1 MFFYV
6 SENSNG
12 FFWILFAFI
21 LLNFLLTIFMG
32 SKRRSPGPIPMPE
45 EPDDYDYSTIE
56 KSDRDLAE
64 EFERVLG
71 KKRNKVHTDN
81 CEIVHDKGKLY
92 TEPAFMAEEPVSSG
106 KPLTVVEAA
115 PKKKLAHPKL
125 VQGLIMEQILS
136 KPRSLKPYGD
146 EF

>member
-6 SENSNG
+6 NDNSNG

-32 SKRRSPGPIPMPE
+32 SKRRTPGPIPMPE
-45 EPDDYDYSTIE
+45 EEDYDYSTNE

-106 KPLTVVEAA
+106 KPLTVIEDA

>member
-45 EPDDYDYSTIE
+45 EEDYDYSTNE

-106 KPLTVVEAA
+106 KTLTVVEAT

>member
-6 SENSNG
+6 NDNSNG

-32 SKRRSPGPIPMPE
+32 GKRRSPGPIPMPE
-45 EPDDYDYSTIE
+45 EEDYDYSTNE

-71 KKRNKVHTDN
+71 KKRDKVHTDN

-92 TEPAFMAEEPVSSG
+92 TEPAFMEEEAVGNG
-106 KPLTVVEAA
+106 KSITVIEDA

>member
-21 LLNFLLTIFMG
+21 LLNFLLTIFIG
-32 SKRRSPGPIPMPE
+32 SKRRTPGPIPMPE
-45 EPDDYDYSTIE
+45 EEDCDYSTNE

-81 CEIVHDKGKLY
+81 CEIVHEKGKVY

-106 KPLTVVEAA
+106 KPLTVIEEA

>member
-45 EPDDYDYSTIE
+45 EPEDYDYSTNE
-56 KSDRDLAE
+56 GAGAAGG
-64 EFERVLG
+64 LG
-71 KKRNKVHTDN
+71 YALMQYLNADCRP
-81 CEIVHDKGKLY
+81 G
-92 TEPAFMAEEPVSSG
+92 TELLLDTIHFDYC
-106 KPLTVVEAA
+106 
-115 PKKKLAHPKL
+115 
-125 VQGLIMEQILS
+125 
-136 KPRSLKPYGD
+136 R
-146 EF
+146 

>member
-6 SENSNG
+6 NDNSNG

-32 SKRRSPGPIPMPE
+32 GKRRSPGPIPMPE
-45 EPDDYDYSTIE
+45 EEDYDYSTNE

-81 CEIVHDKGKLY
+81 CEIAHDKGNLY

-106 KPLTVVEAA
+106 KPLTVIEDA

>member
-21 LLNFLLTIFMG
+21 LLNFLLTIFLG
-32 SKRRSPGPIPMPE
+32 SKRRTPGPIPMPE
-45 EPDDYDYSTIE
+45 EEDYDYSTNE

-81 CEIVHDKGKLY
+81 CEITHDKGKLY

-106 KPLTVVEAA
+106 KPLTVIEDS

>member
-6 SENSNG
+6 NDNSNG

-32 SKRRSPGPIPMPE
+32 GKRRSPGPIPMPE
-45 EPDDYDYSTIE
+45 EEDYDYSTNE

-81 CEIVHDKGKLY
+81 CEITHDKGKLY

-106 KPLTVVEAA
+106 KPLTVVEAT

>member
-6 SENSNG
+6 NDNSNG

-32 SKRRSPGPIPMPE
+32 GKRRSPGPIPMPE
-45 EPDDYDYSTIE
+45 EEDYDYSTNE

-71 KKRNKVHTDN
+71 KKRDKVHTDN

-92 TEPAFMAEEPVSSG
+92 TEPAFMEEEAIGNG
-106 KPLTVVEAA
+106 KPITMIEDA

>member
-21 LLNFLLTIFMG
+21 LLNFLLTIFIG
-32 SKRRSPGPIPMPE
+32 SKRRTPGPIPMPE
-45 EPDDYDYSTIE
+45 EEDYDYSTNE

-106 KPLTVVEAA
+106 KPLTVIEDA

>member
-32 SKRRSPGPIPMPE
+32 SKRRTPGPIPMPE
-45 EPDDYDYSTIE
+45 EEDYDYSTNE

-81 CEIVHDKGKLY
+81 CDITHDKGKLY

-106 KPLTVVEAA
+106 KPLTVIEDA

>member
-45 EPDDYDYSTIE
+45 EEDYDYSTNE

-106 KPLTVVEAA
+106 KPLTVIEDA

>member
-6 SENSNG
+6 NDNSNG

-32 SKRRSPGPIPMPE
+32 GKRRSPGPIPMPE
-45 EPDDYDYSTIE
+45 EEDYDYSTNE

-71 KKRNKVHTDN
+71 KKRDKVHTDN
-81 CEIVHDKGKLY
+81 CEITHDKGKLY

-106 KPLTVVEAA
+106 KPIAVLEAA

>member
-6 SENSNG
+6 NDNSNG

-21 LLNFLLTIFMG
+21 LLNFLLTG
-32 SKRRSPGPIPMPE
+32 GKRRGPGPIPMPE
-45 EPDDYDYSTIE
+45 EEDYDYSTNE

-71 KKRNKVHTDN
+71 KKRDKVHTDN

-92 TEPAFMAEEPVSSG
+92 TEPAFMEEEAVGNG
-106 KPLTVVEAA
+106 KPITVIEDA

>member
-45 EPDDYDYSTIE
+45 EEDYDYSINE

-81 CEIVHDKGKLY
+81 CEIAHDKGKLY

-106 KPLTVVEAA
+106 KPLTVIEDA

>member
-32 SKRRSPGPIPMPE
+32 SKRRTPGPIPMPE
-45 EPDDYDYSTIE
+45 EEDYDYSTNE

-71 KKRNKVHTDN
+71 KKCNKVHTDN
-81 CEIVHDKGKLY
+81 CEITHDKGKLY

-106 KPLTVVEAA
+106 KPLAVIEDA

>member
-6 SENSNG
+6 NDNSNG

-32 SKRRSPGPIPMPE
+32 SKRRTPGPIPMPE
-45 EPDDYDYSTIE
+45 EEDYDYSTNE

-81 CEIVHDKGKLY
+81 CEIAHDKGKFY

-106 KPLTVVEAA
+106 KPLTVIEDA

>member
-6 SENSNG
+6 NDNSNG

-21 LLNFLLTIFMG
+21 LLNFLLTIFIG
-32 SKRRSPGPIPMPE
+32 GKRRSPGPIPMPE
-45 EPDDYDYSTIE
+45 EEDYDYSTNE

-106 KPLTVVEAA
+106 KPLTVIEDAH
-115 PKKKLAHPKL
+115 KKKLAHPKL

>member
-6 SENSNG
+6 NDNSSG

-32 SKRRSPGPIPMPE
+32 GKRRSPGPIPMPE
-45 EPDDYDYSTIE
+45 EDDYDYSTNE

-71 KKRNKVHTDN
+71 KKRDKVHTDN

-92 TEPAFMAEEPVSSG
+92 TEPAFMEEEAVGNG
-106 KPLTVVEAA
+106 KPITVIEDA

>member
-6 SENSNG
+6 NDNSNG

-32 SKRRSPGPIPMPE
+32 SKRRTPGPIPMPE
-45 EPDDYDYSTIE
+45 EEDYDYSTNE

-81 CEIVHDKGKLY
+81 CEIAHDKGKLY

-106 KPLTVVEAA
+106 KPLTVIEDA

-125 VQGLIMEQILS
+125 VQGLIMEQFLS
-136 KPRSLKPYGD
+136 KPRSLKPYSD

>member
-6 SENSNG
+6 NDNSNG

-32 SKRRSPGPIPMPE
+32 GKRRSPGPIPMPE
-45 EPDDYDYSTIE
+45 EEDYDYSTNE

-71 KKRNKVHTDN
+71 KKRDKVHTDN

-92 TEPAFMAEEPVSSG
+92 TEPAFMEEEAVGNG
-106 KPLTVVEAA
+106 KPITVIEDV

-136 KPRSLKPYGD
+136 KPHSLKPYGD

>member
-6 SENSNG
+6 NDNSNG

-32 SKRRSPGPIPMPE
+32 GKRRTPGPIPMPE
-45 EPDDYDYSTIE
+45 EEDYDYSTNE

-106 KPLTVVEAA
+106 KPLTVIEEA

>member
-6 SENSNG
+6 NDNSNG

-32 SKRRSPGPIPMPE
+32 GKRRSPGPIPMPE
-45 EPDDYDYSTIE
+45 EEDYDYSTNE
-56 KSDRDLAE
+56 KSDSDLAE

-71 KKRNKVHTDN
+71 KKRDKVHTDN

-92 TEPAFMAEEPVSSG
+92 TEPAFLEEEVVGNG
-106 KPLTVVEAA
+106 KPITVIEDAS
-115 PKKKLAHPKL
+115 KKKLAHPKL

>member
-6 SENSNG
+6 NDNSNG

-32 SKRRSPGPIPMPE
+32 GKRRSPGPIPMPE
-45 EPDDYDYSTIE
+45 EEDYDYSTNE

-71 KKRNKVHTDN
+71 KKRDKVHTDN

-92 TEPAFMAEEPVSSG
+92 TEPAFMEEEAVGNG
-106 KPLTVVEAA
+106 KPITVIEDA

-146 EF
+146 EL

>member
-45 EPDDYDYSTIE
+45 EEDYDYSTNE

-71 KKRNKVHTDN
+71 KKRDKVHTDN

-92 TEPAFMAEEPVSSG
+92 TEPAFMEEEAIGNG
-106 KPLTVVEAA
+106 KPITVIEDA

>member
-6 SENSNG
+6 NDNSNG

-32 SKRRSPGPIPMPE
+32 GKRRSPGPIPMPE
-45 EPDDYDYSTIE
+45 EEDYDYSTNE

-71 KKRNKVHTDN
+71 
-81 CEIVHDKGKLY
+81 
-92 TEPAFMAEEPVSSG
+92 
-106 KPLTVVEAA
+106 
-115 PKKKLAHPKL
+115 
-125 VQGLIMEQILS
+125 
-136 KPRSLKPYGD
+136 
-146 EF
+146 

>member
-21 LLNFLLTIFMG
+21 LLNFLLTIFLG
-32 SKRRSPGPIPMPE
+32 SKRRTPGPIPMPE
-45 EPDDYDYSTIE
+45 EEDYDYSTNE

-106 KPLTVVEAA
+106 KPLTVIEDA

>member
-12 FFWILFAFI
+12 FFWVLFAFI

-32 SKRRSPGPIPMPE
+32 SKRRTPGPIPMPE
-45 EPDDYDYSTIE
+45 EENYDYSTNE

-81 CEIVHDKGKLY
+81 CEIAHDKGKLY

-106 KPLTVVEAA
+106 KPLTVIEDA

>member
-6 SENSNG
+6 NENSNG

-32 SKRRSPGPIPMPE
+32 SKRRTPGPIPMPE
-45 EPDDYDYSTIE
+45 EEDYDYSTNE

-81 CEIVHDKGKLY
+81 CEIAHDKGKLY

-106 KPLTVVEAA
+106 KPLTVIEDA

>member
-45 EPDDYDYSTIE
+45 EEDYDYSTNE

-71 KKRNKVHTDN
+71 KKRNKIHTDN
-81 CEIVHDKGKLY
+81 CEIAHDKGKLY
-92 TEPAFMAEEPVSSG
+92 TEPAFMVEEPVSSG
-106 KPLTVVEAA
+106 KPLTVIEDA

>member
-32 SKRRSPGPIPMPE
+32 SKRRSPGPIPLPE
-45 EPDDYDYSTIE
+45 EEDYDYSTNE

-81 CEIVHDKGKLY
+81 CEIAHDKGKLY

-106 KPLTVVEAA
+106 KPLTVIEDA
-115 PKKKLAHPKL
+115 PKKKLTHPKL

-136 KPRSLKPYGD
+136 KPRCLKPYGD

>member
-32 SKRRSPGPIPMPE
+32 SKRRSPGPMPMPE
-45 EPDDYDYSTIE
+45 EEDYDYSTNE

-81 CEIVHDKGKLY
+81 CEIVRDKGELY

-106 KPLTVVEAA
+106 KPLTVVDPA

>member
-6 SENSNG
+6 SDNSS

-21 LLNFLLTIFMG
+21 LLNFLLTIFMSG
-32 SKRRSPGPIPMPE
+32 GKRRAPMPE
-45 EPDDYDYSTIE
+45 PQDEYDYPAQE

-71 KKRNKVHTDN
+71 KKQNKIHTDD
-81 CEIVHDKGKLY
+81 CELKHDRGKLY
-92 TEPAFMAEEPVSSG
+92 REPSFMQEEPVNTA
-106 KPLTVVEAA
+106 KPLAVQTEVA
-115 PKKKLAHPKL
+115 KKKFAHPKL

-136 KPRSLKPYGD
+136 KPRGLKPYGD
-146 EF
+146 ELL

>member
-6 SENSNG
+6 NDNSNG

-32 SKRRSPGPIPMPE
+32 GKRRTPSPIPMPE
-45 EPDDYDYSTIE
+45 EEDYDYSTNE

-81 CEIVHDKGKLY
+81 CEIAHDKGKLY

-106 KPLTVVEAA
+106 KPLTVIEDA

>member
-6 SENSNG
+6 NDNSNG

-32 SKRRSPGPIPMPE
+32 GKRRTPGPIPMPE
-45 EPDDYDYSTIE
+45 EEDYDYSTNE

-81 CEIVHDKGKLY
+81 CEIAHEKGKLY

-106 KPLTVVEAA
+106 KPLTVIEDA

>member
-6 SENSNG
+6 NDNSNG

-32 SKRRSPGPIPMPE
+32 SKRRTPGPIPMPE
-45 EPDDYDYSTIE
+45 EEDYDYSTNE

-81 CEIVHDKGKLY
+81 CEIAHEKGKLY

-106 KPLTVVEAA
+106 KPLAVIEDA

>member
-21 LLNFLLTIFMG
+21 LLNFLLTIFWG
-32 SKRRSPGPIPMPE
+32 SKRRTPGPIPMPE
-45 EPDDYDYSTIE
+45 EEDYDYSTNE

-81 CEIVHDKGKLY
+81 CEIVHDKGKVY

-106 KPLTVVEAA
+106 KPLTVIEEA

>member
-6 SENSNG
+6 SENSNS

-45 EPDDYDYSTIE
+45 EEDYDYSTNE

-81 CEIVHDKGKLY
+81 CEIAHDKGKLY

-106 KPLTVVEAA
+106 KPLTVIEDA